1 MTKSTE
7 MNKAFMITTKRTI
20 CIYTYKQTNIFNV
33 LVIIYKEPS
42 INNALQLCKKD
53 FVKNFCIMTASEVI

>member
-1 MTKSTE
+1 M
-7 MNKAFMITTKRTI
+7 
-20 CIYTYKQTNIFNV
+20 YTYKQTNIFNV

-53 FVKNFCIMTASEVI
+53 FVKNFCIMTASEVIWTSFLHTS